1 MEQDISGI
9 SKFPEKRGQPREV
22 NRNFRNEFPENF
34 CSIRFWTGISGNF
47 GRMERA
53 LWLWWCLH
61 IVSSSSNIWNSKYS
75 PKIRNILYFVQFRN
89 VLNFTEI
96 NDGCMFS
103 VMSLFFSKTSYRKR
117 LKDTYYCYL
126 WCMHSKRISSFSLR
140 RIMECQAVFCLSY
153 KRFDLFQ
160 IVSVSECCVREDK
173 SQLWISHSLKG
184 NWKTKNNANTKKSS
198 QPFMNIS
205 KTRIKT
211 DWYILF
217 SSQGFN

>member
-1 MEQDISGI
+1 MPNGT
-9 SKFPEKRGQPREV
+9 G
-22 NRNFRNEFPENF
+22 NFRSFQISRKKDNLERWTKIFETIFRKLSVPFDFEPEFPEILVEWNAPF
-34 CSIRFWTGISGNF
+34 NSDDVFISSPAVQIYNISYIHLNSETICILCSLGMF
-47 GRMERA
+47 
-53 LWLWWCLH
+53 
-61 IVSSSSNIWNSKYS
+61 
-75 PKIRNILYFVQFRN
+75 
-89 VLNFTEI
+89 LNFTEI
-96 NDGCMFS
+96 NDGYMFS
-103 VMSLFFSKTSYRKR
+103 VMSLFCSKTSYRKR

-211 DWYILF
+211 EW
-217 SSQGFN
+217 